1 MNVIE
6 QLKIT
11 GALTIVKTNKD
22 GVIVDKRHIPNL
34 VVTSGKTH
42 IISRMLGT
50 ASGIMTHMGVGTD
63 VTAPASG
70 DTALGTSLGSRVT
83 LTSAT
88 QSSNVVTYVAAFTA
102 GIATGAI
109 TEAGIFNASTSGTML
124 CRTTFPV
131 VNKEAGDS
139 IVITWVVTIS

>member
-1 MNVIE
+1 MDVKE
-6 QLKIT
+6 QLKMT
-11 GALTIVKTNKD
+11 GALTIVKTNAD

-34 VVTSGKTH
+34 VVTTGKNY
-42 IISRMLGT
+42 IISRMIGT
-50 ASGIMTHMGVGTD
+50 SDGVMTHMGVGTGI
-63 VTAPASG
+63 VSPVAG
-70 DTALGTSLGSRVT
+70 DTTLGTVLGSRVV

-88 QSSNVVTYVAAFTA
+88 QAANVVTYVASFNA
-102 GIATGAI
+102 GVSTGAI
-109 TEAGIFNASTSGTML
+109 TEAGIFNAITTGTML